1 MAIKDTADVQQCA
14 KKTKKMFPK
23 QIMHMGCKPGKV
35 PRSTLNKWPLSL
47 ILGGA
52 EVKVHLHEPR
62 ENLSHEKRLPPKLTC
77 LFILDGFF
85 LHEKRLPPK
94 LDGFFFMNFG
104 SVLLPNDIIIFTRS
118 YIQETTSSYE
128 IIFPY
133 TCNMIIH
140 MQVVRTT

>member
-85 LHEKRLPPK
+85 
-94 LDGFFFMNFG
+94 FMNFG

-118 YIQETTSSYE
+118 YIQETKSSYE
-128 IIFPY
+128 IISPY